1 MLIPLL
7 QPLLR
12 SFDEFV
18 NKCLVFWFHLC
29 WKFINWVPASV
40 AYTLYELCCFEREQT
55 SQFSSQL
62 ITLTG
67 VKYKLLYN
75 IYNRSFLVV
84 LFFLRVSCI
93 LPTRKS
99 LEQQEQEQQQQPR
112 TQHQVCTFVCLFVV
126 LFSRKN
132 IQHTSS
138 AQQRIKHLFDHFS
151 CFSMFVLF
159 F

>member
-1 MLIPLL
+1 MSRFFDFISVESLL
-7 QPLLR
+7 TGCLR
-12 SFDEFV
+12 RSRTHCMNFVVLNV
-18 NKCLVFWFHLC
+18 NKHRNSHRSSSHL
-29 WKFINWVPASV
+29 WA
-40 AYTLYELCCFEREQT
+40 
-55 SQFSSQL
+55 
-62 ITLTG
+62 LTG

-84 LFFLRVSCI
+84 LFFLRLSCI

-138 AQQRIKHLFDHFS
+138 AQQRIKHLFDHFP